1 MVPMNRNHSA
11 DDIIDNMTTT
21 DNTNT
26 EKKPV
31 IHNAGIGL
39 MGWTYMH
46 LVKPYVFHTEPD
58 KLHEQMVSFCKSAE
72 KIPGLM
78 GLLHLFT
85 EVESGSLERD
95 IMGLHFMNPFG
106 LSAGLDKTGNLTTCL
121 DSAGWGFET
130 VGTMTGTYSKGN
142 PRPWYHRLPEQTA
155 LMVHAG
161 LPSEGAEIVAKRA
174 SSAKRKH
181 GMLLFGSVGPS
192 NKQYEN
198 QLDGMIDDYLKA
210 FDVINADNG
219 FNGIEINISCPNL
232 QFGEPFTDAHNV
244 NTLMDE
250 IARRQINKPV
260 MVKCPSF
267 MNANELIPILD
278 VLAAH
283 AFING
288 VSVCNLRRD
297 RTGLQIPDD
306 WLGNISGLPTQEC
319 NENAIRLVRK
329 NYDDRFVINGIGG
342 TITPDD
348 ALRKLDEGADLVS
361 GITAFMYRGPQMMA
375 EWKRALIRREQK

>member
-1 MVPMNRNHSA
+1 
-11 DDIIDNMTTT
+11 
-21 DNTNT
+21 
-26 EKKPV
+26 
-31 IHNAGIGL
+31 
-39 MGWTYMH
+39 
-46 LVKPYVFHTEPD
+46 
-58 KLHEQMVSFCKSAE
+58 
-72 KIPGLM
+72 
-78 GLLHLFT
+78 
-85 EVESGSLERD
+85 
-95 IMGLHFMNPFG
+95 
-106 LSAGLDKTGNLTTCL
+106 
-121 DSAGWGFET
+121 
-130 VGTMTGTYSKGN
+130 
-142 PRPWYHRLPEQTA
+142 
-155 LMVHAG
+155 
-161 LPSEGAEIVAKRA
+161 
-174 SSAKRKH
+174 
-181 GMLLFGSVGPS
+181 
-192 NKQYEN
+192 
-198 QLDGMIDDYLKA
+198 MIDDYLKA

-219 FNGIEINISCPNL
+219 FNAIEINISCPNL

-250 IARRQINKPV
+250 IAKRQINKPV

-319 NENAIRLVRK
+319 NENAIKLVRK

-375 EWKRALIRREQK
+375 EWKRALIHREQK